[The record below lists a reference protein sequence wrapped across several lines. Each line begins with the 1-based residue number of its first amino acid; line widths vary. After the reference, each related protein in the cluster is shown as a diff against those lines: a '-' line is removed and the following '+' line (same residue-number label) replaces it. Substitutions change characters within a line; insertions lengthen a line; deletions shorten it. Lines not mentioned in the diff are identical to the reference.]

1 MNGNIVGMNSVIA
14 SLSSSSGQEAGSIGL
29 GFAIPSNFAKRMADQ
44 LINNGEVKHPMLGV
58 QVDGRNLT
66 QGAPVV
72 KVEEGSPAAEA
83 GIKAGDVITRLGD
96 RPIEDSDT
104 LIAGTRSQDFGATV
118 TLEVLDPDSEETRQ
132 VEVTLSSE

>member
-1 MNGNIVGMNSVIA
+1 MNSVIA

-72 KVEEGSPAAEA
+72 NVEEGSPAAEA

-96 RPIEDSDT
+96 RLIEDSDT
-104 LIAGTRSQDFGATV
+104 LIAATRSQEFGEAV
-118 TLEVLDPDSEETRQ
+118 TLEVTDPDSEETRQ
-132 VEVTLSSE
+132 VEVTLSNE